1 MQTCRSTVLTK
12 SWTTPT
18 KFTKLCRFTSHGR
31 RRHWANAFLMTSLF
45 TCSQQT
51 LFSLTLPSLSS
62 LFLFFLKHRSQTGRR
77 YGRAINSWDSKLK
90 SGLGCLDW
98 IICSLQ
104 LHDYLFHHANGSN
117 YHNCEE
123 WKFYHACSLGYHWN
137 ECRGRFTFPLIS
149 APCYTCDNYMYITVL
164 QYWRT
169 SDYNNLHPNGCPSF
183 QIFFRKI
190 NPEGIFSGLYFR
202 LTKTKENDGAFVHG
216 QF

>member
-1 MQTCRSTVLTK
+1 MQTYTQRLIISKLCEENISNNLGQLCWASLLHAWDNRVQSFSVSGVHQTCSQATDIQTNYLADYDYLYFISRRRHSRFDVPMQTCRSTVLTK

-51 LFSLTLPSLSS
+51 LFSLTLPSLSF

-77 YGRAINSWDSKLK
+77 YGRAINSRDSKLN

-123 WKFYHACSLGYHWN
+123 WKFYHACSLGYH
-137 ECRGRFTFPLIS
+137 
-149 APCYTCDNYMYITVL
+149 
-164 QYWRT
+164 
-169 SDYNNLHPNGCPSF
+169 
-183 QIFFRKI
+183 
-190 NPEGIFSGLYFR
+190 
-202 LTKTKENDGAFVHG
+202 
-216 QF
+216 